1 MPIDPSQIR
10 VLGPLSTFTA
20 GFADELAYTRQIPP
34 ASRSG

>member
-20 GFADELAYTRQIPP
+20 GFADELAYQGYDGP
-34 ASRSG
+34 SE